1 MSEPNL
7 CANINACEEFRWVY
21 LAPPQGRCR
30 ARPAGGAQTEGTGTG
45 KATAA
50 ASGGLP
56 RRPSQEASRDSSPLR
71 LRLRCGV
78 LSRPRR
84 AEALEGMRGVSRPSR
99 GQEALPDTPPPPP
112 GLCLCWGLGLST
124 PRKQR
129 PPPWAGTGCP
139 PSVPSVSVP
148 PLKRHQL
155 LQREG
160 GVPMYRWECGGPE
173 RKCHSSTVTQTV
185 HAGSGT

>member
-56 RRPSQEASRDSSPLR
+56 RRPPGIARLSASVSAVGSCPGPAELR
-71 LRLRCGV
+71 PWKGCGEFQG
-78 LSRPRR
+78 R
-84 AEALEGMRGVSRPSR
+84 AEAKKPFLTLPSQGFARAGAWVYLPTEGRG
-99 GQEALPDTPPPPP
+99 
-112 GLCLCWGLGLST
+112 
-124 PRKQR
+124 
-129 PPPWAGTGCP
+129 PPWAGTGCP

-148 PLKRHQL
+148 P
-155 LQREG
+155 
-160 GVPMYRWECGGPE
+160 
-173 RKCHSSTVTQTV
+173 T
-185 HAGSGT
+185 

>member
-56 RRPSQEASRDSSPLR
+56 RRPPGIARLSASVSAVGSCLGPAELR
-71 LRLRCGV
+71 PWKGCREFQG
-78 LSRPRR
+78 R
-84 AEALEGMRGVSRPSR
+84 AEAKKPFLTLPPRALLVLGPGFIYPQKAEAPRGLALAVPLLCQALVS
-99 GQEALPDTPPPPP
+99 
-112 GLCLCWGLGLST
+112 
-124 PRKQR
+124 
-129 PPPWAGTGCP
+129 
-139 PSVPSVSVP
+139 P
-148 PLKRHQL
+148 PLKMHQL
-155 LQREG
+155 LQRKG
-160 GVPMYRWECGGPE
+160 GVPMYRWERGGSE
-173 RKCHSSTVTQTV
+173 RKCHLSPVTQTGR
-185 HAGSGT
+185 AGSGT